1 MPIKV
6 TKPNG
11 TTFMV
16 PTKHLA
22 EVVLELHGGGY
33 TELQTRK
40 AMLSADKLRAG
51 EEVQI
56 NGYKLKLENENG

>member
-16 PTKHLA
+16 PTKHIS

-33 TELQTRK
+33 NELQTRK
-40 AMLSADKLRAG
+40 AMLSSDKLRAG
-51 EEVQI
+51 EEVRI
-56 NGYKLKLENENG
+56 NGYKLKLENDE